1 MNLAELVLVDGSD
14 PDRRIEYLHG
24 APVYRLRGR
33 LLPIIDLTDL
43 LRGGTGAVRS
53 GAPGAAANIV
63 VVQADDIARLEQFD
77 ASEIEHSRGN
87 NVVQYRDRVM
97 TLIDLA
103 HAAPEAAYGSIAAAG
118 PVPVLVLN
126 NDRLDIGVTVNGITD
141 IVDAKAFAQ
150 ALTGSFDEP
159 AVDVTDTTELV

>member
-1 MNLAELVLVDGSD
+1 L
-14 PDRRIEYLHG
+14 
-24 APVYRLRGR
+24 
-33 LLPIIDLTDL
+33 
-43 LRGGTGAVRS
+43 
-53 GAPGAAANIV
+53 V
-63 VVQADDIARLEQFD
+63 VVNSGGVRAAVPLADIARLEQFD

-103 HAAPEAAYGSIAAAG
+103 HAVPEAAYGSIADAG

-126 NDRLDIGVTVNGITD
+126 NGRLDIGVTVNGIVDIVEATVLDTPTSDFVMGTALVDGKVTD

-159 AVDVTDTTELV
+159 VVDVTDTTERV